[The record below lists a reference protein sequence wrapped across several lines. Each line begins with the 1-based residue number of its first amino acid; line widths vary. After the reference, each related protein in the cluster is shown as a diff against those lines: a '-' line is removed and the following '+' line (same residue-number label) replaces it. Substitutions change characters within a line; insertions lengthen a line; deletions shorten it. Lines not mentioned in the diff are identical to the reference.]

1 MNPSDIE
8 RLRQQASDALHN
20 GDHVRALAIADQ
32 LVAAAPDEVAV
43 RTLRAEALLVS
54 DAGEEALQE
63 SRRAVELDP
72 ENALASR
79 LLGLSAWRCER
90 LTLAQNSLKRA
101 VELSGRSPALLSEY
115 AWFMASERGPRPAEQ
130 AARDA
135 LAADETSST
144 AWAALGLA
152 EYRLHRHRQAE
163 ASLRRALAL
172 DPRDL
177 YAQSALV
184 VLLQDQRRNSE
195 ALDMADRLRD
205 TPGAE
210 EFLQTVR
217 EETKERNLAKML
229 VQRQA
234 VPDMHAALWPRRLAL
249 WIVLVAALIGGAYM
263 VLYPASPGVIVI
275 LIIFSLLLPWCLRR
289 LFFD

>member
-1 MNPSDIE
+1 MNRSDIE
-8 RLRQQASDALHN
+8 RLCQQACDALHN
-20 GDHVRALAIADQ
+20 GDHVRALAVADQ
-32 LVAAAPDEVAV
+32 LVAAAPDDLAV

-54 DAGEEALQE
+54 GAGEEALQE
-63 SRRAVELDP
+63 SRRAVELEP
-72 ENALASR
+72 ENAVAHR

-90 LTLAQNSLKRA
+90 LTLAQDSLERA

-135 LAADETSST
+135 VAADESSST

-163 ASLRRALAL
+163 ASLQRALAL
-172 DPRDL
+172 DPNDL
-177 YAQSALV
+177 YAQSAMV

-195 ALDMADRLRD
+195 AMDMADRLHD
-205 TPGAE
+205 TPGTE

-217 EETKERNLAKML
+217 EETKQRNLAKML
-229 VQRQA
+229 VQCQA

-249 WIVLVAALIGGAYM
+249 WIVLVAALIGGTYM
-263 VLYPASPGVIVI
+263 VLYPTGPGVAPGGRN
-275 LIIFSLLLPWCLRR
+275 L
-289 LFFD
+289 